1 MHASLKEVKQTVS
14 VPAAYLTVIIIWST
28 TPLAIQWSGIGV
40 GYEFGVAARMV
51 IGLLAL
57 LLIIRL
63 RGLPLPWNTHARN
76 VYLVSGVSIFI
87 AMSFVYWS
95 AQYIPS
101 GWISVIFGL
110 SPIITSAFATFILRE
125 NTLTAGRVIGM
136 LLGLF
141 GLAVVFAEGLS
152 LADAAWMGVAG
163 VTIGTVSH
171 SLGAVLLQKLKT
183 DIPAISITA
192 GSLIVAT
199 PCFIMNFVLMQSW
212 PENISTVTL
221 LSIVYLAILGSAIGF
236 PLYFYLLKNLN
247 AERVALIALITPVTA
262 LLAGAFFNN
271 EVISTRVWLGT
282 VLIVAGLA
290 IYEYGKHLPFAS
302 KWQKRWNQRPL

>member
-1 MHASLKEVKQTVS
+1 MS

-57 LLIIRL
+57 LLIVRL
-63 RGLPLPWNTHARN
+63 RGLPLPWNRHARR
-76 VYLVSGVSIFI
+76 VYAVSGLSIFI
-87 AMSFVYWS
+87 AMSLVYWS

-110 SPIITSAFATFILRE
+110 APIITSAFATIILRE
-125 NTLTAGRVIGM
+125 NNLTGGRITGM
-136 LLGLF
+136 LLGLL
-141 GLAVVFAEGLS
+141 GLVIVFAEGISLS
-152 LADAAWMGVAG
+152 DGALMGVVG
-163 VTIGTVSH
+163 ITIGTITH

-199 PCFIMNFVLMQSW
+199 PLFIANFALTQSW
-212 PENISTVTL
+212 PQHIGTHTL
-221 LSIVYLAILGSAIGF
+221 LSIVYLAILGSAVGF

-262 LLAGAFFNN
+262 LLVGAQFND

-282 VLIVAGLA
+282 AMIIAGLA
-290 IYEYGKHLPFAS
+290 IYEYGKHLPFAR

>member
-1 MHASLKEVKQTVS
+1 MS

-40 GYEFGVAARMV
+40 GYEFGVAARML

-63 RGLPLPWNTHARN
+63 KGIPLPWNIHARN
-76 VYLVSGVSIFI
+76 VYLVSGISMFI

-110 SPIITSAFATFILRE
+110 SPIFTSAFATIILSE
-125 NTLTAGRVIGM
+125 NNLTAGRVIGM
-136 LLGLF
+136 LLGLL
-141 GLAVVFAEGLS
+141 GLAVVFAEGIS
-152 LADAAWMGVAG
+152 LTDAAWMGVAG

-183 DIPAISITA
+183 DLPAISITA

-199 PCFIMNFVLMQSW
+199 PFFIMNFMLMQSW
-212 PENISTVTL
+212 PEHINTVTI
-221 LSIVYLAILGSAIGF
+221 LSIVYLAVLGSAIGF

-247 AERVALIALITPVTA
+247 AERVALVALITPVTA
-262 LLAGAFFNN
+262 LLVGSIFND

-282 VLIVAGLA
+282 ALIIAGLA
-290 IYEYGKHLPFAS
+290 IYEYGKHLPFAR

>member
-1 MHASLKEVKQTVS
+1 MP

-63 RGLPLPWNTHARN
+63 RGLPLPWNIHAHK
-76 VYLVSGVSIFI
+76 VYLVSGLSIFI

-110 SPIITSAFATFILRE
+110 SPIITSAFATVILRE
-125 NTLTAGRVIGM
+125 NNLTAGRVIGM
-136 LLGLF
+136 LLGLL
-141 GLAVVFAEGLS
+141 GLIVVFAEGLS
-152 LADAAWMGVAG
+152 LADAAWMGVVG
-163 VTIGTVSH
+163 VTIGTVSQ

-199 PCFIMNFVLMQSW
+199 PLFILNFVLMQGW
-212 PENISTVTL
+212 PENISTVTM
-221 LSIVYLAILGSAIGF
+221 LSIIYLAILGSAIGF
-236 PLYFYLLKNLN
+236 PLYFYLLKKLN

-262 LLAGAFFNN
+262 LLVGASFND
-271 EVISTRVWLGT
+271 EIISTRVWLGT
-282 VLIVAGLA
+282 VLIVTGLA
-290 IYEYGKHLPFAS
+290 IYEYGKHLPFAR

>member
-1 MHASLKEVKQTVS
+1 MS

-28 TPLAIQWSGIGV
+28 TPLAIQWSGIDV

-57 LLIIRL
+57 LLLIRL
-63 RGLPLPWNTHARN
+63 RGIPLPWNIHARN
-76 VYLVSGVSIFI
+76 VYLVGGISMFI

-110 SPIITSAFATFILRE
+110 SPIITSIFATVILRE
-125 NTLTAGRVIGM
+125 NNLTAGRVTGM
-136 LLGLF
+136 LLGLL
-141 GLAVVFAEGLS
+141 GLVVVFAEGLA
-152 LADAAWMGVAG
+152 LTDAAWMGVAG
-163 VTIGTVSH
+163 VTISAVSQ

-183 DIPAISITA
+183 DMPALSITA

-199 PCFIMNFVLMQSW
+199 PFFIMNFVLMQSW
-212 PENISTVTL
+212 PEHISTLTL
-221 LSIVYLAILGSAIGF
+221 LSIFYLAILGSALGF

-247 AERVALIALITPVTA
+247 AERVALVALITPVSA
-262 LLAGAFFNN
+262 LLVGALVND

-282 VLIVAGLA
+282 TLIVAGLA
-290 IYEYGKHLPFAS
+290 IYEYGKYLPFAR

>member
-1 MHASLKEVKQTVS
+1 MS

-28 TPLAIQWSGIGV
+28 TPLAIQWSGMGV
-40 GYEFGVAARMV
+40 GYEFGVAARMF

-57 LLIIRL
+57 LLIVRL
-63 RGLPLPWNTHARN
+63 RGLSLPWSTHARK
-76 VYLVSGVSIFI
+76 VYMVSGLSIFI
-87 AMSFVYWS
+87 AMSLVYWS

-101 GWISVIFGL
+101 GWISVVFGL
-110 SPIITSAFATFILRE
+110 SPIITSAFATLILRE
-125 NTLTAGRVIGM
+125 NRLTSGRIIGM
-136 LLGLF
+136 LLGLL
-141 GLAVVFAEGLS
+141 GLVVVFAEGFS

-163 VTIGTVSH
+163 ISIGAVSQ
-171 SLGAVLLQKLKT
+171 SLGAVLLQRLKT

-199 PCFIMNFVLMQSW
+199 PLFVMNFILMQSW

-221 LSIVYLAILGSAIGF
+221 LSIVYLALMGSAIGF

-262 LLAGAFFNN
+262 LLVGAYFNG
-271 EVISTRVWLGT
+271 EVISSRVWLGT
-282 VLIVAGLA
+282 ALIVSGLA
-290 IYEYGKHLPFAS
+290 IYEYGKHLPFAR
-302 KWQKRWNQRPL
+302 KWQTRWNQRPL

>member
-1 MHASLKEVKQTVS
+1 MP

-63 RGLPLPWNTHARN
+63 RGLPLPWNSHAHK
-76 VYLVSGVSIFI
+76 VYLVSGLSIFI
-87 AMSFVYWS
+87 AMSFIYWS

-110 SPIITSAFATFILRE
+110 SPIITSAFATVILRE
-125 NTLTAGRVIGM
+125 NNLTAGRVIGM
-136 LLGLF
+136 LLGLL
-141 GLAVVFAEGLS
+141 GLIVVFAEGLS
-152 LADAAWMGVAG
+152 LTDAAWMGVVG
-163 VTIGTVSH
+163 VTIGTVSQ

-199 PCFIMNFVLMQSW
+199 PLFILNFVLMQGW
-212 PENISTVTL
+212 PENISTITM
-221 LSIVYLAILGSAIGF
+221 LSIIYLAILGSAIGF
-236 PLYFYLLKNLN
+236 PLYFYLLKKLN
-247 AERVALIALITPVTA
+247 AERVALITPVTA
-262 LLAGAFFNN
+262 LLVGASFND
-271 EVISTRVWLGT
+271 EIISTRVWLGT
-282 VLIVAGLA
+282 VLIVTGLA
-290 IYEYGKHLPFAS
+290 IYEYGKHLPFAR

>member
-1 MHASLKEVKQTVS
+1 MS

-57 LLIIRL
+57 LLIVRL
-63 RGLPLPWNTHARN
+63 RGLPLPWNTHARM
-76 VYLVSGVSIFI
+76 VYLVSGLSIFI
-87 AMSFVYWS
+87 AMSLVYWS

-125 NTLTAGRVIGM
+125 NSLTKGRVVGM
-136 LLGLF
+136 LLGLL
-141 GLAVVFAEGLS
+141 GLIVVFAEGFS

-163 VTIGTVSH
+163 ITIGAASQ
-171 SLGAVLLQKLKT
+171 SLGAVLLQKLRT

-199 PCFIMNFVLMQSW
+199 PLFVMNFMLMQSW
-212 PENISTVTL
+212 PDNISTVTL

-236 PLYFYLLKNLN
+236 PLYFYLLKKLN

-262 LLAGAFFNN
+262 LLVGAYLNE

-282 VLIVAGLA
+282 ALIVSGLA
-290 IYEYGKHLPFAS
+290 IYEYGKHLPFAR
-302 KWQKRWNQRPL
+302 KWQIRWNQRPL

>member
-1 MHASLKEVKQTVS
+1 VS

-63 RGLPLPWNTHARN
+63 RGLPLPWTTHARN
-76 VYLVSGVSIFI
+76 VYLVSGLSIFI
-87 AMSFVYWS
+87 AMSLVYWS

-110 SPIITSAFATFILRE
+110 SPIITSAFATVILRE
-125 NTLTAGRVIGM
+125 NNLTAGRVIGM
-136 LLGLF
+136 LLALLGLV
-141 GLAVVFAEGLS
+141 VVFAEGLS
-152 LADAAWMGVAG
+152 LANAAWMGVAG
-163 VTIGTVSH
+163 ITIGTVSH

-199 PCFIMNFVLMQSW
+199 PLFVMNFILMQSW
-212 PENISTVTL
+212 PENISTATM
-221 LSIVYLAILGSAIGF
+221 LSIVYLALMGSAIGF
-236 PLYFYLLKNLN
+236 PLYFYLLKSLS

-262 LLAGAFFNN
+262 LLVGAHFND
-271 EVISTRVWLGT
+271 EIISTRVWLGT
-282 VLIVAGLA
+282 ALIVTGLA
-290 IYEYGKHLPFAS
+290 TYEYGKHLPFAK
-302 KWQKRWNQRPL
+302 KWQIRWNQRPL

>member
-1 MHASLKEVKQTVS
+1 VS

-63 RGLPLPWNTHARN
+63 RGMPLPWNTHARN
-76 VYLVSGVSIFI
+76 VYLVSGLSIFI
-87 AMSFVYWS
+87 AMSLVYWS

-110 SPIITSAFATFILRE
+110 SPIITSAFATLILRE
-125 NTLTAGRVIGM
+125 NNLTAGRFIGM
-136 LLGLF
+136 LLALLGLV
-141 GLAVVFAEGLS
+141 VVFAEGLS
-152 LADAAWMGVAG
+152 LANAAWMGVAG
-163 VTIGTVSH
+163 ITIGTVSH

-199 PCFIMNFVLMQSW
+199 PLFVMNFMLMQSW

-221 LSIVYLAILGSAIGF
+221 MSIVYLALMGSAIGF
-236 PLYFYLLKNLN
+236 PLYFYLLKSLS

-262 LLAGAFFNN
+262 LLVGAYFND
-271 EVISTRVWLGT
+271 EIISTRVWLGT
-282 VLIVAGLA
+282 ALIIAGLA
-290 IYEYGKHLPFAS
+290 IYEYGKHLPFAK
-302 KWQKRWNQRPL
+302 KWQIRWNQRPL

>member
-1 MHASLKEVKQTVS
+1 MS

-63 RGLPLPWNTHARN
+63 RGLPLPWTTHARN
-76 VYLVSGVSIFI
+76 VYLVSGLSIFI
-87 AMSFVYWS
+87 AMSLVYWS

-110 SPIITSAFATFILRE
+110 SPIITSAFATVILRE
-125 NTLTAGRVIGM
+125 NNLTAGRVIGM
-136 LLGLF
+136 LLALLGLV
-141 GLAVVFAEGLS
+141 VVFAEGLS
-152 LADAAWMGVAG
+152 LANAAWMGVAG
-163 VTIGTVSH
+163 ITIGTVSH

-199 PCFIMNFVLMQSW
+199 PLFVMNFMLMQSW

-221 LSIVYLAILGSAIGF
+221 MSIVYLALMGSAIGF
-236 PLYFYLLKNLN
+236 PLYFYLLKSLS

-262 LLAGAFFNN
+262 LLVGAYFND
-271 EVISTRVWLGT
+271 EIISTRVWLGT
-282 VLIVAGLA
+282 ALIIAGLA
-290 IYEYGKHLPFAS
+290 IYEYGKHLPFAK
-302 KWQKRWNQRPL
+302 KWQIRWNQRPL

>member
-1 MHASLKEVKQTVS
+1 VP

-51 IGLLAL
+51 IGLAAL
-57 LLIIRL
+57 LLIMRL
-63 RGLPLPWNTHARN
+63 RGLALPWNIHARS
-76 VYLVSGVSIFI
+76 VYLVSGISIFF
-87 AMSFVYWS
+87 AMSLVYWS

-110 SPIITSAFATFILRE
+110 SPIITSAFATVILRE
-125 NTLTAGRVIGM
+125 NNLTAGRVFGM
-136 LLGLF
+136 LLGLL
-141 GLAVVFAEGLS
+141 GLVVVFAEGLS
-152 LADAAWMGVAG
+152 LTDAAWMGVAG
-163 VTIGTVSH
+163 ITIGTISQ

-199 PCFIMNFVLMQSW
+199 PLFLMNFLLMQGW
-212 PENISTVTL
+212 PESISRVTL
-221 LSIVYLAILGSAIGF
+221 LSIIYLAIMGSAIGF

-262 LLAGAFFNN
+262 LLVGASLND
-271 EVISTRVWLGT
+271 EVISNRVWLGT
-282 VLIVAGLA
+282 ALIVTGLA
-290 IYEYGKHLPFAS
+290 SYEYGKHLPFITR
-302 KWQKRWNQRPL
+302 KWQKRWKQRPL

>member
-1 MHASLKEVKQTVS
+1 MP

-51 IGLLAL
+51 IGLAAL
-57 LLIIRL
+57 LLIVRL
-63 RGLPLPWNTHARN
+63 RGLTLPWNSHARK
-76 VYLVSGVSIFI
+76 VYLVGGISIFF

-95 AQYIPS
+95 AQFIPS

-110 SPIITSAFATFILRE
+110 SPIITSAFATVILRE
-125 NTLTAGRVIGM
+125 NNLTAGRVFGM
-136 LLGLF
+136 LLGLL
-141 GLAVVFAEGLS
+141 GLVVVFAEGLS
-152 LADAAWMGVAG
+152 LTNAAWMGVAG
-163 VTIGTVSH
+163 VTIGTVSQ

-183 DIPAISITA
+183 DMPAILITA

-199 PCFIMNFVLMQSW
+199 PLFLMNFLLMQDW
-212 PENISTVTL
+212 PESISSVTL
-221 LSIVYLAILGSAIGF
+221 LSIIYLAIMGSAIGF

-262 LLAGAFFNN
+262 LLVGALFNN
-271 EVISTRVWLGT
+271 EIISSRVWLGT
-282 VLIVAGLA
+282 ALIVAGLA
-290 IYEYGKHLPFAS
+290 IYEYGKHLPFAR